1 MAIQL
6 EPQDCVDPKCDGEIT
21 WDESG
26 KDYVCMTCDRSATQR
41 DLFLEEE
48 DPTPWCHQCGAMK
61 PDECDCLPIA
71 ANN

>member
-41 DLFLEEE
+41 DLFLEG
-48 DPTPWCHQCGAMK
+48 D
-61 PDECDCLPIA
+61 DDDN
-71 ANN
+71 AN